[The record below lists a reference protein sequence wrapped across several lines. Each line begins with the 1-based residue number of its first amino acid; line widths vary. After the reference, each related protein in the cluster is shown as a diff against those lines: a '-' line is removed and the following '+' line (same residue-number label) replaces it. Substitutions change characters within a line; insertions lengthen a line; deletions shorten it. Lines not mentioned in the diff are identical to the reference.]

1 MSFSEAL
8 VSHLA
13 TEAALQPRQVAATL
27 ELLADGATVPFIA
40 RYRKD
45 RTGALDEV
53 QIRQI
58 EAGFKYAQEL
68 DARREAILSSIESQ
82 GQLTEALRQQLLQV
96 TSKTALE
103 DLYLPYKPR
112 RRTRAQQAREAGLEP
127 LALLMRQQPAD
138 QSPVRVAQT
147 YLNDTISDPEQ
158 ALQGARDIV
167 AEQIAEDARLRE
179 LARNTLWQQGLIVS
193 SQVKGLSGPTKFED
207 YYHFSE
213 PLRRIPSHRYLALRR
228 GEQEKVLKLKL
239 SIEAEP
245 LLQQLSQRLRIR
257 PSAWGDQLQQALQDS
272 WQRLLFPALET
283 ELLARLKQQADATAI
298 DVFAANLREILMASP
313 FGSRPV
319 MGLDP
324 GLRTGVKTVMLGAT
338 GQILAHTVLPLI
350 QQPERAQTLFLK
362 LLREHPVD
370 AVAIGDGTGSRETET
385 AVRQWVKSLQPS
397 PLVVR
402 VSEAGASVYSASDLA
417 RAEFPDLDLTVRGA
431 ISIGRRLQDP
441 LAELVKVEPKALGVG
456 QYQHDVDQ
464 KALAQKLEQVV
475 ESCVNQVGVELNTAS
490 AALLQRVSGLGP
502 RLAEAV
508 VAYRD
513 AQGPFQARA
522 ELKKVKGLGA
532 KAFQQAAGF
541 LRIRQAPH
549 PLDNT
554 AVHPEHYPIVEQM
567 ARELKLQTA
576 QLIQQPQRLQDL
588 NLKAYQQG
596 DVGEHTLRDIVAEL
610 HKPGRDPRE
619 AFSAPRFREDIQ
631 TLADLSEGLRLEGRV
646 TNITAFG
653 AFVDIGVHQ
662 DGLVHISELAEGFVK
677 DPHAVVKVG
686 QVLPVRVLSVD
697 VPRKR
702 IQLSARS

>member
-13 TEAALQPRQVAATL
+13 TETALQSQQVKATL
-27 ELLADGATVPFIA
+27 ELLAEGATVPFIA

-68 DARREAILSSIESQ
+68 EARREVILSSIEDQ
-82 GQLTEALRQQLLQV
+82 GKLTPALKQQLLQV
-96 TSKTALE
+96 SSKTALE

-127 LALLMRQQPAD
+127 LARLMRQQPAD
-138 QSPVRVAQT
+138 QQPLTVART
-147 YLNDTISDPEQ
+147 YLNATVSDAEQ

-179 LARNTLWQQGLIVS
+179 RARNTLWQQGLIVS
-193 SQVKGLSGPTKFED
+193 SQAKGASGPSKFED
-207 YYHFSE
+207 YYAFSE

-228 GEQEKVLKLKL
+228 GEQEKVLKLRL
-239 SIEAEP
+239 TLEADP
-245 LLQQLSQRLRIR
+245 LLQQLAQQLRIR
-257 PSAWGDQLQQALQDS
+257 PNAWGDQLRQALHDS

-298 DVFAANLREILMASP
+298 EVFAANLSELLMASP
-313 FGSRPV
+313 FGGRPV

-324 GLRTGVKTVMLGAT
+324 GLRTGVKAVLLSAT
-338 GQILAHTVLPLI
+338 GQILNHTVLPLI
-350 QQPERAQTLFLK
+350 QQPERARTLFLK
-362 LLREHPVD
+362 LLQQHPVD
-370 AVAIGDGTGSRETET
+370 AIAIGDGTGSRETES
-385 AVRQWVKSLQPS
+385 AVRQWVKALQPP

-402 VSEAGASVYSASDLA
+402 VSEAGASIYSASDLA

-513 AQGPFQARA
+513 SQGPFQARA

-541 LRIRQAPH
+541 LRIRQARH

-567 ARELKLQTA
+567 ARDLQLQPA
-576 QLIQQPQRLQDL
+576 QLIQQPQHLREL

-619 AFSAPRFREDIQ
+619 AFSAPRFREDVQ
-631 TLADLSEGLRLEGRV
+631 TLADLSEGMRLEGRV

-697 VPRKR
+697 SARKR
-702 IQLSARS
+702 IQLSARP